1 MGKAEKQSEAW
12 EEQEGSF
19 TSKLGHG
26 RERFLAH
33 VVEYALR
40 SGRRTPEDFMRH
52 FTPATIMEGLRARP
66 SLRANILVTTT
77 GIKFR
82 IAVKKSAESAGED
95 LKIALE
101 EGETDPAT
109 VVTLFDA
116 DDRVRHLSDKALW
129 QFVTEDEFWTAS
141 SSDAEATKKATE
153 HVAFIL
159 DRALQDELISHRDI
173 IDGISV
179 QRIAKLLPRAELE
192 KIITAALTVGEKS
205 KPFTEAGL
213 VEAVGSQ
220 TLLAHVPLE
229 DIWSSMI
236 VPKIA
241 EAHEF
246 VEPPE
251 AAKATETS
259 EATETSGAEVKK
271 FSPANTNQPSKRPKK
286 SAAPKRAPKEGTVD
300 VDVDVDL
307 EEISE
312 DLKAATGK

>member
-1 MGKAEKQSEAW
+1 MEKAEEQSEVW
-12 EEQEGSF
+12 EEQDRSF

-33 VVEYALR
+33 VVDYALS
-40 SGRRTPEDFMRH
+40 SGRRTPEEFIRH
-52 FTPATIMEGLRARP
+52 FPPATIMAGLRDRP
-66 SLRANILVTTT
+66 SLRAAILVTTT

-95 LKIALE
+95 LQIALE
-101 EGETDPAT
+101 EGETTPAT
-109 VVTLFDA
+109 VVTLFDP

-129 QFVTEDEFWTAS
+129 QFVIEDKFWTAS
-141 SSDAEATKKATE
+141 SSEAEASKRATE
-153 HVAFIL
+153 HMAFIL
-159 DRALQDELISHRDI
+159 DRALQDKLVSHADI

-192 KIITAALTVGEKS
+192 KIISAALAGGQKS

-213 VEAVGSQ
+213 MAAVGSQ

-229 DIWSSMI
+229 AIWNSMV

-241 EAHEF
+241 EAHGF

-251 AAKATETS
+251 ADEAS
-259 EATETSGAEVKK
+259 ESTAEEVKT
-271 FSPANTNQPSKRPKK
+271 FSPTSSKRPSKSPKK
-286 SAAPKRAPKEGTVD
+286 SAAPKRAANDGATEID
-300 VDVDVDL
+300 LDLDL
-307 EEISE
+307 ENISQ

>member
-1 MGKAEKQSEAW
+1 MAEAEKQSEAW
-12 EEQEGSF
+12 EEQDRPF

-33 VVEYALR
+33 VVDYALS
-40 SGRRTPEDFMRH
+40 SGRRTPEDFIRH
-52 FTPATIMEGLRARP
+52 FSPATIMVGLRARP

-95 LKIALE
+95 LQIALE
-101 EGETDPAT
+101 EEETTPAT
-109 VVTLFDA
+109 VVSLFEP

-129 QFVTEDEFWTAS
+129 QFLIEDEFWSAS
-141 SSDAEATKKATE
+141 SSDAEAAKKATE
-153 HVAFIL
+153 HVGFIL
-159 DRALQDELISHRDI
+159 DRALQDTLITHTDI

-192 KIITAALTVGEKS
+192 KIISAALAAGQKS
-205 KPFTEAGL
+205 NPFTEAGL
-213 VEAVGSQ
+213 VDAVGSQ

-229 DIWSSMI
+229 DVWNSMI

-241 EAHEF
+241 KAHGF

-251 AAKATETS
+251 ATE
-259 EATETSGAEVKK
+259 ASGPVDAEVKK
-271 FSPANTNQPSKRPKK
+271 FAPANTNRPSKSPKK
-286 SAAPKRAPKEGTVD
+286 SAAPKPAANEGEVD
-300 VDVDVDL
+300 VEVDL
-307 EEISE
+307 NLDDISK

>member
-1 MGKAEKQSEAW
+1 MATAEKQSEGW
-12 EEQEGSF
+12 EEQDRAF

-33 VVEYALR
+33 VVDYALR
-40 SGRRTPEDFMRH
+40 CGRRSPEDFIRH
-52 FTPATIMEGLRARP
+52 FPPAAIMAGLRDRP

-101 EGETDPAT
+101 EAETSPAT
-109 VVTLFDA
+109 VVSLFDP

-129 QFVTEDEFWTAS
+129 QFVIEDKFWTAA
-141 SSDAEATKKATE
+141 SSDAEASKRATE
-153 HVAFIL
+153 QVAFIL
-159 DRALQDELISHRDI
+159 DRALEDKLITHRDI

-179 QRIAKLLPRAELE
+179 QRIAKLLPRTELE
-192 KIITAALTVGEKS
+192 KIIGAALSVGQKN

-213 VEAVGSQ
+213 VDAVGSQ
-220 TLLAHVPLE
+220 TLLAHVPLKAV
-229 DIWSSMI
+229 WQSMI

-241 EAHEF
+241 QAHRFEEA
-246 VEPPE
+246 PE
-251 AAKATETS
+251 AAKETES
-259 EATETSGAEVKK
+259 ASAEAAADVKT
-271 FSPANTNQPSKRPKK
+271 FSPANTNQPAAGAKK
-286 SAAPKRAPKEGTVD
+286 SVVPKAEPVD
-300 VDVDVDL
+300 VAVEVDVDL
-307 EEISE
+307 ELDDISK